1 MLVSKVTNSNMNK
14 NFLLDNENAK
24 VVNKTVVSR
33 SLMKR
38 LISLS
43 GLGLVKGGAISGAE
57 NRRALRN
64 NDKEI
69 SLDNQRP
76 QRNACKESHNS
87 NMNRN
92 FLLDN
97 ENAKVVNKKVVSRSL
112 MKRLIS
118 LSGLGLVKG
127 GAVSGAENRRALRNN
142 DKEISLDNQRPQMNA
157 CKESH
162 NSNMNKNILLDNENA
177 KVVNKKVVSRSLMKR
192 LISLSGL
199 GLVKGG
205 AVSGAENRRAL
216 RNNDKEISL
225 DNKRPQRNACKES
238 HNSNMN
244 RNFLLDNENAK
255 VVNKKSCE

>member
-1 MLVSKVTNSNMNK
+1 
-14 NFLLDNENAK
+14 
-24 VVNKTVVSR
+24 
-33 SLMKR
+33 
-38 LISLS
+38 
-43 GLGLVKGGAISGAE
+43 
-57 NRRALRN
+57 
-64 NDKEI
+64 
-69 SLDNQRP
+69 
-76 QRNACKESHNS
+76 
-87 NMNRN
+87 
-92 FLLDN
+92 
-97 ENAKVVNKKVVSRSL
+97 

-142 DKEISLDNQRPQMNA
+142 DKEISLDYKRPQINA

-162 NSNMNKNILLDNENA
+162 NSNMNNNFLLDNENA
-177 KVVNKKVVSRSLMKR
+177 KAVNKKAASRSLMKR

-199 GLVKGG
+199 GLVKGW

-225 DNKRPQRNACKES
+225 HYKRPQIYACKES

-244 RNFLLDNENAK
+244 NNFLLDNENAK